1 MHTEIGSSQM
11 LEYGPDDASG
21 LRSAILQ
28 DGFAI
33 CRGAVNA
40 AEIAKIREFWLHR
53 FQPRQATAPM
63 IWGPHLGEENQVLYH
78 ETSDCC
84 MFRSYDFL
92 WNPAIDALTREVGLR
107 LSRLRNDV
115 ADVDHRSGEYFEPDR
130 YGIYITTSY
139 YPPGRGWLHAHE
151 DLADERRHW
160 HFMLLLTFKGQDYR
174 AGGLH
179 IKNRDDVRVDVDA
192 MVQPGDV
199 VFFDGSLTHDVE
211 QIQALPSRDL
221 GRLQLF
227 SIPTF
232 MELPHE
238 SDRFLQSVS
247 FGAYVK
253 ARLRR
258 LKQRLISQ
266 VDYRYT

>member
-1 MHTEIGSSQM
+1 M
-11 LEYGPDDASG
+11 
-21 LRSAILQ
+21 
-28 DGFAI
+28 
-33 CRGAVNA
+33 
-40 AEIAKIREFWLHR
+40 
-53 FQPRQATAPM
+53 
-63 IWGPHLGEENQVLYH
+63 
-78 ETSDCC
+78 
-84 MFRSYDFL
+84 
-92 WNPAIDALTREVGLR
+92 
-107 LSRLRNDV
+107 
-115 ADVDHRSGEYFEPDR
+115 ADVDHRSGEYFESDR

-160 HFMLLLTFKGQDYR
+160 HFMLPLTFKGQDYK

-179 IKNRDDVRVDVDA
+179 IKNRAGVRVDVDA

-211 QIQALPSRDL
+211 RIQSLVPQEL

-232 MELPHE
+232 MERPHE
-238 SDRFLQSVS
+238 SDRLLQNVS
-247 FGAYVK
+247 ISAYVK

-258 LKQRLISQ
+258 LKQCLGGQSG
-266 VDYRYT
+266 YRTPR

>member
-1 MHTEIGSSQM
+1 M

-40 AEIAKIREFWLHR
+40 AEISKIREFWLHR

-115 ADVDHRSGEYFEPDR
+115 ADVDHRSMVVLKAVILG
-130 YGIYITTSY
+130 
-139 YPPGRGWLHAHE
+139 
-151 DLADERRHW
+151 
-160 HFMLLLTFKGQDYR
+160 
-174 AGGLH
+174 
-179 IKNRDDVRVDVDA
+179 
-192 MVQPGDV
+192 VQPTNNAIPGASLSSSV
-199 VFFDGSLTHDVE
+199 PEGS
-211 QIQALPSRDL
+211 
-221 GRLQLF
+221 
-227 SIPTF
+227 
-232 MELPHE
+232 
-238 SDRFLQSVS
+238 
-247 FGAYVK
+247 
-253 ARLRR
+253 
-258 LKQRLISQ
+258 
-266 VDYRYT
+266 

>member
-1 MHTEIGSSQM
+1 
-11 LEYGPDDASG
+11 
-21 LRSAILQ
+21 
-28 DGFAI
+28 
-33 CRGAVNA
+33 
-40 AEIAKIREFWLHR
+40 
-53 FQPRQATAPM
+53 
-63 IWGPHLGEENQVLYH
+63 
-78 ETSDCC
+78 
-84 MFRSYDFL
+84 
-92 WNPAIDALTREVGLR
+92 
-107 LSRLRNDV
+107 
-115 ADVDHRSGEYFEPDR
+115 
-130 YGIYITTSY
+130 
-139 YPPGRGWLHAHE
+139 
-151 DLADERRHW
+151 
-160 HFMLLLTFKGQDYR
+160 MLLLTFKGQDYK

-192 MVQPGDV
+192 MVHPGDV

-211 QIQALPSRDL
+211 RIQALPSKEL

-232 MELPHE
+232 MERPHE

-266 VDYRYT
+266 SDYRYN

>member
-1 MHTEIGSSQM
+1 
-11 LEYGPDDASG
+11 
-21 LRSAILQ
+21 
-28 DGFAI
+28 
-33 CRGAVNA
+33 
-40 AEIAKIREFWLHR
+40 
-53 FQPRQATAPM
+53 
-63 IWGPHLGEENQVLYH
+63 
-78 ETSDCC
+78 

-160 HFMLLLTFKGQDYR
+160 HFMLLLTFKGQDYG

-179 IKNRDDVRVDVDA
+179 IKNRDGVRVDVDA
-192 MVQPGDV
+192 MVRPGDV

-211 QIQALPSRDL
+211 RIQSLSPRDL

-232 MELPHE
+232 MERPHE
-238 SDRFLQSVS
+238 NDRLLQNVS
-247 FGAYVK
+247 LGAYVK

-258 LKQRLISQ
+258 LKQRLRSQ
-266 VDYRYT
+266 SGYRNT